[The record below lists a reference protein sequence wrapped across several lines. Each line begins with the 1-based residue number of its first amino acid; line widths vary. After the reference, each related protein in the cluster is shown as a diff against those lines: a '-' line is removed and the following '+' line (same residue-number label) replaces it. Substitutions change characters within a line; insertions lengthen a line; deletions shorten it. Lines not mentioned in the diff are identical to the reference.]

1 MLLNWVCGVWCRLAS
16 RGLSPV
22 FCWFS
27 GFPNDTP
34 GGDPWRPWLPSK
46 DHTSSEEEC
55 TATGREGNPP
65 EGSPG

>member
-16 RGLSPV
+16 SGLSPV

-34 GGDPWRPWLPSK
+34 GRRPL
-46 DHTSSEEEC
+46 EAL
-55 TATGREGNPP
+55 ATQQGPYKQRGGVHSHGRGGKPN
-65 EGSPG
+65 